1 MSVSRHRYHA
11 ERSISVM
18 FARLRVR
25 ARVHA
30 THKIDLHSR
39 WTTHVV
45 ADTTFIVAE
54 ITYVVA
60 ETTLVVA
67 ETTNVVAAVQY
78 NTEPSS
84 ITLNWESHFLQR
96 IWTKK

>member
-1 MSVSRHRYHA
+1 MMSVSRHRYHDK
-11 ERSISVM
+11 RSIYVM
-18 FARLRVR
+18 FARKRVH

-30 THKIDLHSR
+30 TRKIDLHSR

-54 ITYVVA
+54 MTYIVA

-67 ETTNVVAAVQY
+67 ETTNVVAETTFVVV
-78 NTEPSS
+78 
-84 ITLNWESHFLQR
+84 
-96 IWTKK
+96 